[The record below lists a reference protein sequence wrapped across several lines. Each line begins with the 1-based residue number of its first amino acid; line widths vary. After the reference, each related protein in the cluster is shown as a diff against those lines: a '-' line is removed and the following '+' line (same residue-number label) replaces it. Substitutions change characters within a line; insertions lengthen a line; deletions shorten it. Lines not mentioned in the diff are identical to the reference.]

1 MKKIILFFSFFF
13 VSVQANAQTLHLI
26 MISDYAN
33 PIFGKVSLEN
43 EINIEKIFGT
53 ASSYL
58 GYSLSKT
65 YLNTSN
71 KLFNRTAII
80 SKLDNL
86 KTLPE
91 DIVVFYY
98 NGFGIYPPQIKSEYP
113 TFTLENIDNKTLSV
127 DDISTQLSLKN
138 NRLVMVIADIR
149 STENRQLSKIPSG
162 VIVAAEQLSKVIT
175 QKIFLENSGIYKI
188 VSAKKG
194 MPSYQYF
201 TDSFMNAFYNILEI
215 SDSENIKN
223 LSFNDIFS
231 GTQSSVNSHI
241 YYSEIKTPQE
251 ILWSFTKFNKKVKP
265 YQPPYFNIPTPKE
278 LKAQLALLLNP
289 IDAKERTK
297 IENNTRVFF
306 SSDAMVEV
314 IKVQLDSSN
323 TTNTSLRMNIDQY
336 IKQTAAYD
344 TKVKRTIKDFNVF
357 DFKRTSDF
365 KKFSELRITEKLI
378 D

>member
-162 VIVAAEQLSKVIT
+162 KSLLRK
-175 QKIFLENSGIYKI
+175 
-188 VSAKKG
+188 
-194 MPSYQYF
+194 YF
-201 TDSFMNAFYNILEI
+201 
-215 SDSENIKN
+215 
-223 LSFNDIFS
+223 
-231 GTQSSVNSHI
+231 
-241 YYSEIKTPQE
+241 
-251 ILWSFTKFNKKVKP
+251 
-265 YQPPYFNIPTPKE
+265 
-278 LKAQLALLLNP
+278 
-289 IDAKERTK
+289 
-297 IENNTRVFF
+297 
-306 SSDAMVEV
+306 
-314 IKVQLDSSN
+314 
-323 TTNTSLRMNIDQY
+323 
-336 IKQTAAYD
+336 
-344 TKVKRTIKDFNVF
+344 
-357 DFKRTSDF
+357 
-365 KKFSELRITEKLI
+365 
-378 D
+378 